1 MYDVVIRY
9 SYAATG
15 LLILYLLSVRSLVN
29 DILVGSL
36 PGKYGKADK
45 KAACIRESHR
55 FIERV
60 TQKYIGQFVTEKY
73 RGDYH
78 FYMFLKAGLV
88 AYYLLSLLALLVLA
102 AAGQEHAAQLL
113 YKVFLWADAAMALF
127 FITRYDLNRRCK
139 YTRDK

>member
-9 SYAATG
+9 LYAATG

-55 FIERV
+55 FIERM

-78 FYMFLKAGLV
+78 YMFLKAGLV

>member
-1 MYDVVIRY
+1 MRDVVIRY
-9 SYAATG
+9 LPAATG
-15 LLILYLLSVRSLVN
+15 LLILYLLSVRSLLN

-60 TQKYIGQFVTEKY
+60 TQKYIGQFVIEKY

-78 FYMFLKAGLV
+78 FYMFLKAALV
-88 AYYLLSLLALLVLA
+88 VYYLLSLLTLFVLA
-102 AAGQEHAAQLL
+102 AVGQEHTMQLL
-113 YKVFLWADAAMALF
+113 YKMFLWADAAMALF

>member
-9 SYAATG
+9 LYAATG

-55 FIERV
+55 FIERM

-88 AYYLLSLLALLVLA
+88 AYSHGEYAALGKVL
-102 AAGQEHAAQLL
+102 GKFGYSVQ
-113 YKVFLWADAAMALF
+113 KK
-127 FITRYDLNRRCK
+127 RNK
-139 YTRDK
+139 

>member
-1 MYDVVIRY
+1 M
-9 SYAATG
+9 
-15 LLILYLLSVRSLVN
+15 N

-55 FIERV
+55 FIERE

-78 FYMFLKAGLV
+78 FYMFLKAALV
-88 AYYLLSLLALLVLA
+88 AYYLLSLLALLVLS

-113 YKVFLWADAAMALF
+113 YKVFLWVDAAMVLF

>member
-1 MYDVVIRY
+1 MYDAVIRY
-9 SYAATG
+9 LYAATC

-60 TQKYIGQFVTEKY
+60 TQKYIGQF
-73 RGDYH
+73 
-78 FYMFLKAGLV
+78 LKAALV
-88 AYYLLSLLALLVLA
+88 AYYLLSLLALLVLS

-113 YKVFLWADAAMALF
+113 YKVFLWVDAAMALF

>member
-9 SYAATG
+9 LYAATG

-55 FIERV
+55 FIERM

-102 AAGQEHAAQLL
+102 E
-113 YKVFLWADAAMALF
+113 
-127 FITRYDLNRRCK
+127 
-139 YTRDK
+139 RDKSMRRNCCIRYSYGQMRLWRSFL

>member
-9 SYAATG
+9 LYAATG

-55 FIERV
+55 FIERM

-113 YKVFLWADAAMALF
+113 YKVFLWADAAMAFF